1 MMSENGIDSSYEIP
15 SEIWTRIVPLLLQT
29 KRNKKKTGRPRMD
42 NRKAITAI
50 LYVLRTGCQWKALP
64 RTLGASSTVHDR
76 FQQWRRDGVFR
87 RMWIN
92 GLKLYDEKVGINW
105 KWQSM
110 DGVVTKAP
118 LGRKKHRTKSN

>member
-1 MMSENGIDSSYEIP
+1 
-15 SEIWTRIVPLLLQT
+15 LLPQTT

-42 NRKAITAI
+42 KIEKRLQRSSMSYVRGVSVESITKNSWLAHQVQYMTDFKNGEEI
-50 LYVLRTGCQWKALP
+50 WCI
-64 RTLGASSTVHDR
+64 
-76 FQQWRRDGVFR
+76 FR

-110 DGVVTKAP
+110 DGV
-118 LGRKKHRTKSN
+118 

>member
-1 MMSENGIDSSYEIP
+1 MSYVRGVSGKHYQE
-15 SEIWTRIVPLLLQT
+15 LLAHQ
-29 KRNKKKTGRPRMD
+29 
-42 NRKAITAI
+42 
-50 LYVLRTGCQWKALP
+50 
-64 RTLGASSTVHDR
+64 VHDR

-110 DGVVTKAP
+110 DGVITKAS
-118 LGRKKHRTKSN
+118 LEGKKHRTKSN